1 MWTTLGNPAA
11 AAVDLAAAIN
21 ADGHLEV
28 FDLVATHSFDRSGP
42 AILLGRSCVWRACGG
57 KCSLCG
63 SRANCRVFADDLSH
77 RQQSEGEQ
85 HEDESAQPPLHER
98 LP

>member
-28 FDLVATHSFDRSGP
+28 FVVSTARQVWHNWQVVPGGDWGGWTAMATARCTS
-42 AILLGRSCVWRACGG
+42 
-57 KCSLCG
+57 
-63 SRANCRVFADDLSH
+63 
-77 RQQSEGEQ
+77 
-85 HEDESAQPPLHER
+85 QPMGN
-98 LP
+98 